1 MTARISE
8 TSTELKP
15 YTDAE
20 EEKTMAI
27 MEDALSGNAP
37 KIPDH
42 VLKKL
47 LGRIQG
53 DVRQLK
59 ELLAKRAK
67 SEEAVARK
75 ALKQRADTEEKVMRD
90 ILTQQQARIRA
101 VLDDPDANQ
110 LKLHLGPEPT
120 KDDERQFRAERN
132 YMRARLEKLPA
143 ELASEPIRIRA
154 YYDVV
159 SVQVQPVGLAY
170 LWPKTN

>member
-8 TSTELKP
+8 TSAELKP

-75 ALKQRADTEEKVMRD
+75 ALKLRADTEEKVMRD
-90 ILTQQQARIRA
+90 ILTQQKSRITA
-101 VLDDPDANQ
+101 ALKDTDAFQ
-110 LKLHLGPEPT
+110 LPLGFS
-120 KDDERQFRAERN
+120 KDDERQLKSERN
-132 YMRARLEKLPA
+132 YMRARLEKLPD
-143 ELASEPIRIRA
+143 ELASEPIRVRA